1 MRIVIAPDKFKGS
14 LGAAEVGLHLAAGLR
29 AVWPEAEIQIL
40 PIADGGEGTAEV
52 IRAARGGTNLE
63 CAAHDARG
71 RAIRARYSWLEPER
85 LAILD
90 MSAAAG
96 LAQLT
101 PNERD
106 PSSAS
111 SFGVGEM
118 LRAASERG
126 AAGLLVGLGGSATND
141 GGTGLARALG
151 FRFLDAAERE
161 IISAVGLET
170 LARIA
175 RPNELVLPAITA
187 LSDVRSPLLGPAGA
201 TRTFGPQKG
210 APPQMVEVL
219 ERSLSRL
226 AEVAAR
232 DGKDFGD
239 SPGAGAAGG
248 LGFGLLAFCDAELRS
263 GFGVVAETIGL
274 RRALQNADY
283 IITGEGSLDRQT
295 LDGKGPAGVA
305 RLARELS
312 KPVFAIV
319 GRASDDPAMGALF
332 DRILTLN
339 DEPPYARTAE
349 LLESRARTLAESW
362 RA

>member
-1 MRIVIAPDKFKGS
+1 MRIVVAPDKFKDS
-14 LGAAEVGLHLAAGLR
+14 LGAADVGFHLAAGLR
-29 AVWPEAEIQIL
+29 AVWPEAEIQIR

-71 RAIRARYSWLEPER
+71 RAIRARYSWLDPER

-96 LAQLT
+96 LAQLA

-111 SFGVGEM
+111 TFGVGEM
-118 LRAASERG
+118 LRAASTRG
-126 AAGLLVGLGGSATND
+126 AASVLIGLGGSATND

-151 FRFLDAAERE
+151 FRFLDAGGRE
-161 IISAVGLET
+161 ITSAAGLEN

-187 LSDVRSPLLGPAGA
+187 LSDVRNPLLGPDGA

-210 APPQMVEVL
+210 ANPEVIEAL
-219 ERSLSRL
+219 ERSLTRL
-226 AEVAAR
+226 AEVAAQDGR
-232 DGKDFGD
+232 DFRD

-248 LGFGLLAFCDAELRS
+248 LGFGLLAFCGAELRS
-263 GFGVVAETIGL
+263 GFDVVAEAIGL
-274 RRALQNADY
+274 RRAFQDADY

-295 LDGKGPAGVA
+295 LDGKAPAGVA
-305 RLARELS
+305 GLARELS
-312 KPVFAIV
+312 KPVFAIL
-319 GRASDDPAMGALF
+319 GRASDDPAVRALF
-332 DRILTLN
+332 NGILTLN
-339 DEPPYARTAE
+339 DEPPFARTAE
-349 LLESRARTLAESW
+349 LLETRARTLAEGW